1 MLATRKLFGIAD
13 PLTVR
18 SPGLAELG
26 WAKAAEVVSVHQ
38 PRGGVVQVDV
48 PQVQSLVGVCNL
60 LAVGRPR
67 GSVKER
73 WWITQVDVP
82 DLAQTILAADFQ
94 FIFSRLIGEVCD
106 RFAVG
111 RPRRI
116 AISHGGAVGQI
127 ADIAFVGG
135 HSEYLSPRLKDRAR
149 TRG

>member
-38 PRGGVVQVDV
+38 LRGGFVQVDV

-67 GSVKER
+67 GFVKER
-73 WWITQVDVP
+73 RWITQVDVP

-94 FIFSRLIGEVCD
+94 FIFPRLIGEVCD

-111 RPRRI
+111 RPRWV
-116 AISHGGAVGQI
+116 AISARGAVWQL
-127 ADIAFVGG
+127 
-135 HSEYLSPRLKDRAR
+135 SEMP
-149 TRG
+149 

>member
-26 WAKAAEVVSVHQ
+26 WAKATEVVSGHQ
-38 PRGGVVQVDV
+38 VRGGFVQVDV

-67 GSVKER
+67 GFGKER
-73 WWITQVDVP
+73 RWISQADVP
-82 DLAQTILAADFQ
+82 NLAQTILTADLQVVFP
-94 FIFSRLIGEVCD
+94 RLIAEVCD

-111 RPRRI
+111 RPRGI
-116 AISHGGAVGQI
+116 AISPRGAVGQI

-135 HSEYLSPRLKDRAR
+135 HGEYLSPRLEDRAR
-149 TRG
+149 ARG